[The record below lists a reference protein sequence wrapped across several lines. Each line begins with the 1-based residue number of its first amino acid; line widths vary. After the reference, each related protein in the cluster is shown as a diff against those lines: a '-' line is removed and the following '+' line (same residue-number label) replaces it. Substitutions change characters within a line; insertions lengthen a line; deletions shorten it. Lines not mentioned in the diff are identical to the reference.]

1 MTKAIFR
8 REGDTAVP
16 ADEEALAVLRS
27 FKDGSEF
34 IADAHGARNIKHLR
48 KFWVLASIVGDS
60 MDVPREV
67 VKKDV
72 AIAMGFTTTWMDHAG
87 RVHVD
92 AASIAVEK
100 MTQAVFDQFFEKAVN
115 IMAGWIGTEHKDLM
129 RRFNEA
135 AADNRYEGM
144 RR

>member
-1 MTKAIFR
+1 MTKVILR
-8 REGDTAVP
+8 REGNTLVP
-16 ADEEALAVLRS
+16 ADEDSLAAVLS
-27 FKDGSEF
+27 FKEGAELIGDL
-34 IADAHGARNIKHLR
+34 HGARNIKHLR
-48 KFWVLASIVGDS
+48 KFWVLASIVGDA

-72 AIAMGFTTTWMDHAG
+72 AIALGFTTTWLDHAG

-100 MTQAVFDQFFEKAVN
+100 MTQEVFNQFFEKAVN
-115 IMAGWIGTEHKDLM
+115 VMAGWIGSDHKDLM

-135 AADNRYEGM
+135 AADNRYEGY

>member
-1 MTKAIFR
+1 MTKVILR
-8 REGDTAVP
+8 REGNTLVP
-16 ADEEALAVLRS
+16 VDEDSLAAVLG
-27 FKDGSEF
+27 FKEGAEL
-34 IADAHGARNIKHLR
+34 IGNLHGARNIKHLR

-87 RVHVD
+87 RIHVE
-92 AASIAVEK
+92 AASISVEK

-115 IMAGWIGTEHKDLM
+115 IMAGWIGIEHKDLM

-135 AADNRYEGM
+135 AADQRYEGM